1 MLTTNLF
8 TAKSVA
14 LGTNLDLVDL
24 PGLGDASSA
33 REDVTTKYL
42 SSLNHLVRYSHLR
55 LKLDGH
61 NK

>member
-42 SSLNHLVRYSHLR
+42 SSLNHLVSYSHLR
-55 LKLDGH
+55 
-61 NK
+61 